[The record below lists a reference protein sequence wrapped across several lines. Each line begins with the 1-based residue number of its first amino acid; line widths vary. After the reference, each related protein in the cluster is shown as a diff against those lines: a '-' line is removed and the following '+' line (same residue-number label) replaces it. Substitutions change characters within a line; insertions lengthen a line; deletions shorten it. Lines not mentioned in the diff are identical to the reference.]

1 MPIGPVEVLV
11 LTFPE
16 GDGLRAIAGEL
27 ETLVDGGKIAVI
39 DAIVVTR
46 DAEGVISARD
56 IEQDEVPGFE
66 RFAPDPRDLLSD
78 SDAEIVGEALEPGS
92 VALVLAVEHRW
103 AFRLYE
109 VLREQ
114 GGEVALHVQID
125 HEDAVAALV
134 D

>member
-11 LTFPE
+11 LTFPVGE
-16 GDGLRAIAGEL
+16 GLQKIASEL
-27 ETLVDGGKIAVI
+27 EKLVDGGKIAVI
-39 DAIVVTR
+39 DAIVVTKD
-46 DAEGVISARD
+46 DAGVVSARD
-56 IEQDEVPGFE
+56 IETTEVPGFE
-66 RFAPDPRDLLSD
+66 HFAPDPRDLLSD
-78 SDAEIVGEALEPGS
+78 SDAEIVGDALEPGT

-125 HEDAVAALV
+125 HEDAVSALV